1 MNKELGKDVEAGK
14 KRVAFLMDNCDKVEE
29 KAYMKRF
36 TPEQLAQM
44 KEGLSEVSVKI
55 HDIEAEKKEA
65 AKDFKARLDP
75 LTEEKKELV
84 GGIKQK
90 AKLVT
95 ENCYKFIDTDTR
107 EVGYYNQDGDLIES
121 RPAFPEELQGNI
133 FQLGRKTGTD
143 NI

>member
-1 MNKELGKDVEAGK
+1 MQKELGKDIEAGK

-29 KAYMKRF
+29 KAYSKRF

-44 KEGLSEVSVKI
+44 KEGLSEVAIKI
-55 HDIEAEKKEA
+55 SDVETEKKEV

-75 LTEEKKELV
+75 LTEERKTLV
-84 GGIKQK
+84 DGLKSK

-95 ENCYKFIDTDTR
+95 ENCYKFIDPDTR

-121 RPAFPEELQGNI
+121 RPAFPEEMQTNM

-143 NI
+143 N